1 MEVNCAQ
8 VLHAA
13 GVEAPRAL
21 VLVYTARA
29 RLVAAVRE
37 LQEAYPE
44 VPIYARALDARH
56 AAELKAAGATDVV
69 AANTEA
75 GSALGSSLLRSFGA
89 KQNSLQVLTGALR
102 KQARPP
108 TPTANG
114 LPCMQWT
121 CSRFSCVATD
131 VALCSTATVRQLGC
145 ESPQP

>member
-1 MEVNCAQ
+1 MSAQ

-13 GVEAPRAL
+13 GVEEPRAL

-29 RLVAAVRE
+29 RLVTAVKE
-37 LQEAYPE
+37 LEEAYPE

-69 AANTEA
+69 TANTEA

-102 KQARPP
+102 KQARPTSMP
-108 TPTANG
+108 LCILG
-114 LPCMQWT
+114 LACHPA
-121 CSRFSCVATD
+121 V
-131 VALCSTATVRQLGC
+131 L
-145 ESPQP
+145 PQVWLSDP